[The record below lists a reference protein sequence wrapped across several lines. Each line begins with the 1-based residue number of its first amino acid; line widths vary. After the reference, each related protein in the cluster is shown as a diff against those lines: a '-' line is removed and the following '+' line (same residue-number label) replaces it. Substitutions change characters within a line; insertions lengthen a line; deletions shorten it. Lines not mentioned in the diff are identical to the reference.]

1 MTSSDNSW
9 INDPGWTKI
18 KARQAAR
25 KYCKCKCKDSEISM
39 GCEWR
44 GYQLLEE
51 EQKAIVKAERE
62 AKNAEKRKAK
72 TEHLNDL
79 EERASERLRSKKAR
93 Q

>member
-1 MTSSDNSW
+1 
-9 INDPGWTKI
+9 
-18 KARQAAR
+18 
-25 KYCKCKCKDSEISM
+25 M